1 MLRWSYRHI
10 ALLWAKDGFMRWLP
24 VWFCLFSQ
32 PLLAAEWFPYP
43 VEADGRMRD
52 YRPLPVADKPWRIC
66 ALLPHGKD
74 RYWWGVA
81 WGLDQEANRLG
92 VRLGIYEAG
101 GYEHAAVQLE
111 QFDHCVAEGANAFV
125 VASIN
130 TYDLC
135 HAVEVQTKAGR
146 PVIDLINRLDCP
158 GISAHSRVDF
168 ADMAR
173 ATLEYVVKLSAGR
186 PIQVGWLPGPADAGW
201 VQDAERGLREAMSG
215 SAVTLAH
222 GGYGPVDRSRQ
233 AQLVRELFK
242 QHPQLDYLIGNAEA
256 AAFAAQLARNVGSQ
270 AQVLSFYATERVLEQ
285 IHEGQVLAA
294 PTDSP
299 VIQARVALDLAVRAL
314 QGEKVPQLVSP
325 KIEMLDVAALE
336 HFDLGRLMPPEG
348 HWMIRQELPD

>member
-1 MLRWSYRHI
+1 
-10 ALLWAKDGFMRWLP
+10 MRWLSL
-24 VWFCLFSQ
+24 WLSLACQ
-32 PLLAAEWFPYP
+32 PLLAAPWFPYP
-43 VEADGRMRD
+43 VQADGRSLN
-52 YRPLPVADKPWRIC
+52 YQPLQSASLPWRIC

-81 WGLDQEANRLG
+81 WGLDQEARRLG

-101 GYEHAAVQLE
+101 GYEHADVQLE
-111 QFDHCVAEGANAFV
+111 QFDRCVAEGADAFI

-135 HAVEVQTKAGR
+135 DAAKVQLRAGR
-146 PVIDLINRLDCP
+146 PVIDLINRLECK
-158 GISAHSRVDF
+158 GLTGHSRVDF
-168 ADMAR
+168 ADMTR
-173 ATLEYVVKLSAGR
+173 ATLDYLVRLSGDR

-201 VQDAERGLREAMSG
+201 VQDAERGLREALPDT
-215 SAVTLAH
+215 AVTLVH

-242 QHPQLDYLIGNAEA
+242 QHPHLDYLIGNAEA
-256 AAFAAQLARNVGSQ
+256 AAFAAQLVRNNGSP

-285 IHEGQVLAA
+285 IREGQVLAA

-299 VIQARVALDLAVRAL
+299 VIQARIALDMAVRGL
-314 QGEKVPQLVSP
+314 RGEKLAQLISPQ
-325 KIEMLDVAALE
+325 IEMLDADSLE

>member
-1 MLRWSYRHI
+1 
-10 ALLWAKDGFMRWLP
+10 MRWISL
-24 VWFCLFSQ
+24 WLSLACQS
-32 PLLAAEWFPYP
+32 LLAAEWFPYP
-43 VEADGRMRD
+43 VQADGRILD
-52 YRPLPVADKPWRIC
+52 YRPLPAAAQPWRIC

-81 WGLDQEANRLG
+81 WGLDQEAQRLG

-101 GYEHAAVQLE
+101 GYEHGDVQLE
-111 QFDHCVAEGANAFV
+111 QFDRCVAEGADAFV

-135 HAVEVQTKAGR
+135 SAAKVQLQAGR
-146 PVIDLINRLDCP
+146 PVIDLINRLDCT
-158 GISAHSRVDF
+158 GLSAHSRVDF
-168 ADMAR
+168 ADMTR
-173 ATLEYVVKLSAGR
+173 ATLDYLVRVSGGR
-186 PIQVGWLPGPADAGW
+186 PIRVGWLPGPADAGW
-201 VQDAERGLREAMSG
+201 VQDAERGLREALAG
-215 SAVTLAH
+215 KAITLAH

-233 AQLVRELFK
+233 AKLVRELLK

-256 AAFAAQLARNVGSQ
+256 AAFAAQLVRNTGSG

-285 IHEGQVLAA
+285 IREGQVLAA

-299 VIQARVALDLAVRAL
+299 VIQARVALDLAVRGL
-314 QGEKVPQLVSP
+314 HGEKLPQLVSP
-325 KIEMLDVAALE
+325 QIEMLDAASLR